1 MGKNSMKHLAK
12 LERFLLKS
20 ANYCALN
27 IYLLGS
33 PLFLYQKLKKTF
45 EFFERYS
52 CTIIVKHNEQVGEIF
67 NSAFRINV
75 AENAWGLNQRV
86 SIVITGDI

>member
-27 IYLLGS
+27 IYLLGL
-33 PLFLYQKLKKTF
+33 PLFLYQKLKK
-45 EFFERYS
+45 
-52 CTIIVKHNEQVGEIF
+52 HL
-67 NSAFRINV
+67 NS
-75 AENAWGLNQRV
+75 L
-86 SIVITGDI
+86 SVILVP